1 MKALV
6 ITGPGATEYRELAE
20 PVPGPGE
27 VLLEVRYV
35 GLCGSDLASFR
46 GSNPLVSYPR
56 VPGHEVSGVV
66 SLPGPDVAVAAG
78 TPALVV
84 PYSSC
89 GRCSAC
95 SIGRAN
101 ACRENRTLGVQRDGA
116 LTERLVVPASKLLM
130 SRTLDL
136 RAMTLVEPVAV
147 GWHAAA
153 RARAVAGT
161 TVAVFGCGVVGLGAV
176 AGASARGARVIAIDV
191 AERKLELARAAGAD
205 QTIDST
211 HGGLH
216 QALSDLTNGNGPEV
230 CIEAIGLPETFRACV
245 DEVAFAGRVV
255 YVGYTKRPVEY
266 ETKLFVQKEL
276 DIMGS
281 RNALPADFAGVL
293 SHYESGAFPV
303 EALVT
308 RTVPFAEAGAAL
320 AAWDGDPSV
329 VTKILVRMM

>member
-6 ITGPGATEYRELAE
+6 ITGPGAMDYRELPE

-27 VLLEVRYV
+27 VLLDVRYV
-35 GLCGSDLASFR
+35 GLCGSDLSSFR
-46 GSNPLVSYPR
+46 GLNPLVSYPR

-66 SLPGPDVAVAAG
+66 SRADSVVAIAPGTA
-78 TPALVV
+78 ALVV

-95 SIGRAN
+95 ASGRAN

-116 LTERLVVPASKLLM
+116 LTERLAVPASKLLT

-136 RAMTLVEPVAV
+136 RAMALVEPVAV

-153 RARAVAGT
+153 RARVVAGT
-161 TVAVFGCGVVGLGAV
+161 TVAVFGCGVVGLGAI
-176 AGASARGARVIAIDV
+176 AGASARGARVFAIDV
-191 AERKLELARAAGAD
+191 AERKLELARAAGAEA
-205 QTIDST
+205 TIDAT
-211 HGGLH
+211 RGGLH
-216 QALSDLTNGNGPEV
+216 QVLSEITNGHGPEV

-293 SHYESGAFPV
+293 AHYESGAFPV

-329 VTKILVRMM
+329 VTKILVGMI